1 MLAAQHRKLV
11 AQHQY
16 LKLLAPADSTARSAP
31 GCGAAPGRRRPDHTR
46 PPPTKASGATTHRSP
61 PSSRTCWSPPRP
73 TSGTPRAPSA
83 LTDVDKAVGQNALLR
98 PYGPDRA
105 AETQVGTAVGRSLLA
120 QRKSEGSRVA
130 LRCESD
136 ACRCPRASPDAP
148 DHVGGCLGSHP
159 RGGDPP
165 SPEP

>member
-83 LTDVDKAVGQNALLR
+83 LTDVDKAVRLASDPDAVLIEFLQTTYAAAADRG
-98 PYGPDRA
+98 GSDRA
-105 AETQVGTAVGRSLLA
+105 ALETDPARWDSRRRHHAV
-120 QRKSEGSRVA
+120 
-130 LRCESD
+130 
-136 ACRCPRASPDAP
+136 
-148 DHVGGCLGSHP
+148 
-159 RGGDPP
+159 
-165 SPEP
+165 